1 MADTE
6 AKASVFQ
13 DDNGNS
19 SYMRV
24 MSGASF
30 VACVAVAASLMI
42 RPPEDPYTGLY
53 IFTAFLVG
61 AFVPKMIQKF
71 AEQPLNMVKK

>member
-1 MADTE
+1 MSDIET
-6 AKASVFQ
+6 KANVFQ

-24 MSGASF
+24 MSAASF
-30 VACVAVAASLMI
+30 VACVLVAVLLMI
-42 RPPEDPYTGLY
+42 RPPADPYTGLY

-71 AEQPLNMVKK
+71 AEQPLSMVKK

>member
-1 MADTE
+1 ME
-6 AKASVFQ
+6 EPVKASILQ

-24 MSGASF
+24 MSMCSF
-30 VACVAVAASLMI
+30 VACVAVAVLI
-42 RPPEDPYTGLY
+42 LVKPPADPYTGLY

-71 AEQPLNMVKK
+71 AENIPVRK